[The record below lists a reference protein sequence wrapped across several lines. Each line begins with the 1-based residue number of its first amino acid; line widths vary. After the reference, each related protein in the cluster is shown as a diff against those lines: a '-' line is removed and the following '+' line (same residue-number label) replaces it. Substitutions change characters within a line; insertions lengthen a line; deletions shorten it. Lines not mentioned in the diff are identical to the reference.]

1 MLNLDTHI
9 VVAVLGGDLSKEE
22 YALVSGEPLAI
33 SDVVLWELAK
43 LVQLD
48 RLTLDL
54 DSREFR
60 EFVRQV
66 TVFPITLEIAVKS
79 TRLDFQ
85 SDPADEI
92 IAATSLVERIPLLT
106 RDKKLLKSKRVPLAR
121 V

>member
-9 VVAVLGGDLSKEE
+9 VVAVLDGDLSKEE
-22 YALVSGEPLAI
+22 FALVSSEPLAV
-33 SDVVLWELAK
+33 SGVVLWELAK
-43 LVQLD
+43 LVQLG

-54 DSREFR
+54 DSREFGQ
-60 EFVRQV
+60 FVRQIN
-66 TVFPITLEIAVKS
+66 VFPISLEIAIQS

-92 IAATSLVERIPLLT
+92 IAATSVVERIPLLT
-106 RDKKLLKSKRVPLAR
+106 RDKKLLRSKRVPLAR